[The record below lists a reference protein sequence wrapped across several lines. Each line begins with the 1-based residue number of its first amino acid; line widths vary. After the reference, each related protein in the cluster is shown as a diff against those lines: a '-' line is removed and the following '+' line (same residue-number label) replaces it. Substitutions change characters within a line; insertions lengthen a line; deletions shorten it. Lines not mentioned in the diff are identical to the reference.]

1 MQNPAGDDQS
11 EGVCCG
17 MAHSKQQAAREFK
30 RSLKWIA
37 GIGVL
42 TVIGALFYLKAMD
55 AWSVHAVIATVLGV
69 FISMLLG
76 CGLFALAFFS
86 DKSGHDEDVTNA
98 TSKRR
103 DS

>member
-1 MQNPAGDDQS
+1 
-11 EGVCCG
+11 
-17 MAHSKQQAAREFK
+17 MAHSPQQAAREFK

-42 TVIGALFYLKAMD
+42 TVIGALFYLNAMG